1 MWFFRKTV
9 AIAESGLLK
18 GMTDCHS
25 HLLPGVDDGVKT
37 MEESLAILEEMGRQG
52 IRKVW
57 LTPHIME
64 DIPNE
69 TVPLREK
76 FHELKRSYNGTIE
89 LALAAEYML
98 DNLFEERLE
107 SNDLLP
113 LEEGKR
119 YLLVE
124 TSYFN
129 PPMDLLSMLKQV
141 QSKGYFPLLAHPER
155 YEYMEVRDYKALKQ
169 ENISFQLNIPA
180 LAGVYGKRAQEKAET
195 LLKAGMYECT
205 GCDIHSIVFYQR
217 LLHSDIRKGV
227 IYPLLFDSYHKITK

>member
-1 MWFFRKTV
+1 MWPFHKTV
-9 AIAESGLLK
+9 TIARSGILR
-18 GMTDCHS
+18 GMADCHS

-37 MEESLAILEEMGRQG
+37 REESLAILEEMERWG

-69 TVPLREK
+69 TARLEEK
-76 FHELKRSYNGTIE
+76 FRDLEQDYGGTIE

-98 DNLFEERLE
+98 DNLFKERLE
-107 SNDLLP
+107 QDDLLP
-113 LEEGKR
+113 LQEGKR

-129 PPMDLLSMLKQV
+129 PPMDLLSTLKQI

-180 LAGVYGKRAQEKAET
+180 LAGVYGKRVQEKAET
-195 LLKAGMYECT
+195 LLKAGMYELKGNDT
-205 GCDIHSIVFYQR
+205 HSMIFFHHFSSQTV
-217 LLHSDIRKGV
+217 SRKFV
-227 IYPLLFDSYHKITK
+227 WNMP